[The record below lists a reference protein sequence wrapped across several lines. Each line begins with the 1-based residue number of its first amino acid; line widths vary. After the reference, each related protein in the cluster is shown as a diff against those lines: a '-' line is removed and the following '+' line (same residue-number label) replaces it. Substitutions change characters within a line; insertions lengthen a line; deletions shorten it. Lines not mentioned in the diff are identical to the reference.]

1 MFYQKELDVREEY
14 KSLLFDFFKA
24 VILEVDFKDE
34 KATEEIN
41 SWVSEKTNNMIP
53 KLLDFLDPSTV
64 MVILNAV
71 YFKGSWLKPFDAE
84 NTSLQNFNIRG
95 EKDNYKKVQ
104 TMFMTKRFMFVE
116 EDNYK
121 ALQLPYKGGD
131 ISMLILLPDNESN
144 LEEFENSL
152 CPTFLCDLTKN
163 MWEQTVSVALPKFE
177 LEYSKS
183 LKESF
188 LSLGLES
195 IFCQTANLEGI
206 SETGNL
212 LVSNIIHKAVL
223 VVNEVG
229 SEAAAV
235 SEIEIVPYCMSPDFY
250 ADHPFMFVIYN
261 VNSNLILFMG
271 RVNDL

>member
-1 MFYQKELDVREEY
+1 
-14 KSLLFDFFKA
+14 
-24 VILEVDFKDE
+24 
-34 KATEEIN
+34 
-41 SWVSEKTNNMIP
+41 MIP

-84 NTSLQNFNIRG
+84 DTSLQNFNIRG

-104 TMFMTKRFMFVE
+104 TMFMIKRFMFVE

-131 ISMLILLPDNESN
+131 ISMLILLPDKESN

-163 MWEQTVSVALPKFE
+163 MRERTVSVALPKFE

-195 IFCQTANLEGI
+195 IFCQAANLEGI

-235 SEIEIVPYCMSPDFY
+235 SEIEIVPYCMNPDFY

-261 VNSNLILFMG
+261 VKSNLILFMG